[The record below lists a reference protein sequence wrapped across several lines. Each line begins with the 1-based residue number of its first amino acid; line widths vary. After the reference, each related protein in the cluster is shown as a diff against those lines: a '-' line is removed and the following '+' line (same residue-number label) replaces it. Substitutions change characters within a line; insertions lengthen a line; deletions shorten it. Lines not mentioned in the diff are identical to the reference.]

1 MECLYMLVTSSDNW
15 EGIDGGDGD
24 AHIKIDIATSRSYKR
39 YKT

>member
-15 EGIDGGDGD
+15 EIDGGDGD